1 MFHPAPTWLFP
12 KLWSNFIN
20 FPLMC
25 IIAKFCIRIFLNAS
39 KKKKFPLKDSP
50 EIDTSESQVF
60 CLKLVLEFSNCF
72 NKNSA
77 KIDVPNFEK
86 NNFVFPVEQTKI
98 WRKWLKNG
106 SLKSKCLWKVSLS
119 KNQWNLVYS
128 ILQNSVT
135 GFFWSYLR
143 WKKKCQR
150 KPRPGMNE
158 GWSQVSQTSYF
169 QLQLYRELSEYSMKT
184 NLSERNQ
191 D

>member
-1 MFHPAPTWLFP
+1 
-12 KLWSNFIN
+12 
-20 FPLMC
+20 
-25 IIAKFCIRIFLNAS
+25 
-39 KKKKFPLKDSP
+39 
-50 EIDTSESQVF
+50 
-60 CLKLVLEFSNCF
+60 
-72 NKNSA
+72 
-77 KIDVPNFEK
+77 
-86 NNFVFPVEQTKI
+86 
-98 WRKWLKNG
+98 
-106 SLKSKCLWKVSLS
+106 
-119 KNQWNLVYS
+119 
-128 ILQNSVT
+128 LQNSVT